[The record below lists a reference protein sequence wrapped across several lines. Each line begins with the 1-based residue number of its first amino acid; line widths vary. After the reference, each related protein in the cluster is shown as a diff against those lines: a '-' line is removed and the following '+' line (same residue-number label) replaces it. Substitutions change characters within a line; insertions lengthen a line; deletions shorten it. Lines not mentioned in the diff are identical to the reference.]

1 MIELGGFSGGKL
13 KFKAD
18 FKDCTSLIGTKIELK
33 LKNLLDNV
41 PIDSPYTYTT
51 VTINVG
57 FEPHTIDDLN
67 V

>member
-51 VTINVG
+51 VTINVES
-57 FEPHTIDDLN
+57 EPNVYLN
-67 V
+67 